1 MTWVY
6 SAKTH
11 RWEATTHDWRAIAQR
26 APNGGDWEA
35 AIEPLIGGTLIGSTV
50 VFRSSDAARGWCED
64 EITRQRLRLG

>member
-11 RWEATTHDWRAIAQR
+11 RWEATTHGWRAIAQR
-26 APNGGDWEA
+26 ARNGGDWEA
-35 AIEPLIGGTLIGSTV
+35 AIEALDGGVRVASAV

-64 EITRQRLRLG
+64 EISRRRLGLV